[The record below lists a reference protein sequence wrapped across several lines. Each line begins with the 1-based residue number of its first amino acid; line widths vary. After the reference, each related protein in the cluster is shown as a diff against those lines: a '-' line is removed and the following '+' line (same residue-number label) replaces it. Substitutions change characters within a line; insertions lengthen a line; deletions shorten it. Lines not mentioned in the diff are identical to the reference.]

1 MKQDPNMAD
10 SPRDFQASF
19 QEFLKQMA
27 EKTQAEDPPFVA
39 RLRRHFGQDPVGLA
53 VLSEDFPDRDHPN
66 VQVALDSW
74 LGKEG
79 RSVDLVGVVCDQPF
93 FAVTLSSLATPVRS
107 RREAPHEGPVP
118 YANAVLDAGRVIPCI
133 QSGLL
138 LLNDLEER
146 LAVLVQGPRRE
157 SPFARVTVEV
167 MAHDR
172 QRAESFLAELRRTMR
187 TRSVYRGRVVSL
199 KQDRRGNVQ
208 VEFHRLAKV
217 PREGIILPGK
227 LLDRIELQTIRF
239 SEHSK
244 ALLEQGRHLKRG
256 ILLHGPPGTGKT
268 LTAMYLAEAMHG
280 RTVILLTGRGLGA
293 IQQSCAFARAL
304 EPAIVI
310 LEDVDLV
317 AEERTMRESGCTSPL
332 LFELLNEMDG
342 LSDDADILFLLT
354 TNRPALLEPALAAR
368 PGRIDQAFE
377 VPLPDESCRTR
388 LFELYARGL
397 KLGVESFD
405 AFVKRTEGASAAFI
419 RELLR
424 KAALFAADDGSDGRV
439 EDRHIDGALRELV
452 VEGGELTRSLLGYRR
467 DA

>member
-1 MKQDPNMAD
+1 MATT
-10 SPRDFQASF
+10 PRDFQASF

-39 RLRRHFGQDPVGLA
+39 RLRHHFGRDPAALS
-53 VLSEDFPDRDHPN
+53 VLSESFPERDHPN

-74 LGKEG
+74 LEAEG
-79 RSVDLVGVVCDQPF
+79 RSMEIVGVVSDQPF
-93 FAVTLSSLATPVRS
+93 FAVSLSGLATPARL
-107 RREAPHEGPVP
+107 RRTEAPQEGPVP
-118 YANAVLDAGRVIPCI
+118 YTNAVLEADRVIPCI

-138 LLNDLEER
+138 LVNDLEER

-157 SPFARVTVEV
+157 SPFSKVTVEV
-167 MAHDR
+167 MAGD
-172 QRAESFLAELRRTMR
+172 QARAESFLAELRRTMR
-187 TRSVYRGRVVSL
+187 TKSVYRGRVVSL
-199 KQDRRGNVQ
+199 KQDRMGNVQ

-217 PREGIILPGK
+217 SREGIILPEK
-227 LLDRIELQTIRF
+227 LLERIERQTIRF

-244 ALLEQGRHLKRG
+244 ALREQGRHLKRG

-268 LTAMYLAEAMHG
+268 LTAMYLAEAMRG

-304 EPAIVI
+304 QPAIVI

-317 AEERTMRESGCTSPL
+317 AEERTMREPACSSPL

-377 VPLPDESCRTR
+377 VPVPDEGCRKR

-397 KLGVESFD
+397 KLGATSFD
-405 AFVKRTEGASAAFI
+405 GFVKRTEGASAAFI

-424 KAALFAADDGSDGRV
+424 KAALFAADDGDRL
-439 EDRHIDGALRELV
+439 EDSHIDQALRELV
-452 VEGGELTRSLLGYRR
+452 VDGGELTKSLLGYRR
-467 DA
+467 DE